1 MSAAHENEAVR
12 GRRAPH
18 GLVPLTG
25 RDPREA
31 ERAGSPLE
39 LIFDLVAVVA
49 VSIAASNLEH
59 LLAEGHWVQG
69 IGTFAFATFGI
80 TWAWWSYSQ
89 LLSAFDT
96 DDWGVRLVTLMQMAG
111 VLVLAL
117 GIAPMVASV
126 DAGGPLG
133 NQIMVLGYVFMRV
146 GSIILWLRVARSS
159 PEYRTTALAY
169 VRALVISQLG
179 WVVQA
184 FLPLPAGVS
193 FVLMGIW
200 LLQEVAYPL
209 LAERQGRIPWHPLH
223 MAERL
228 SAFVIITLGEVVL
241 GTFTA
246 VQAELSEPDRWAD
259 AAAVG
264 AAGLSLAFGLWW
276 IYFIVPVGEVFAVR
290 RGALHWMGLAHIVLY
305 GSIAAIGAGL
315 HLAATYAEGEEGLG
329 ATAVVLTVAL
339 PATLAVVM
347 VFVCFTALVPGFDAF
362 HLLLLALTFAL
373 GAAAVLLAA
382 SGAPLGVCLLVVM
395 LLPWVSVVGWE
406 LKGHRD
412 MRPRLERTL
421 AALRVRP

>member
-1 MSAAHENEAVR
+1 VGTPHDGEVVR
-12 GRRAPH
+12 GPRVAH

-25 RDPREA
+25 RDPQER

-59 LLAEGHWVQG
+59 LLAEGHWLQG
-69 IGTFAFATFGI
+69 LGTFAFATFGI
-80 TWAWWSYSQ
+80 TWAWLSYSQ
-89 LLSAFDT
+89 LLSAFDS

-133 NQIMVLGYVFMRV
+133 NQVMVLGYVFMRV
-146 GSIILWLRVARSS
+146 GSIILWLRVARASA
-159 PEYRTTALAY
+159 EYRATALAY
-169 VRALVISQLG
+169 VRALVISQIG
-179 WVVQA
+179 WILQA
-184 FLPLPAGVS
+184 FLPLPPAVS
-193 FVLMGIW
+193 FALMGVW

-209 LAERQGRIPWHPLH
+209 VAERRGRIPWHPLH
-223 MAERL
+223 MGERL

-246 VQAELSEPDRWAD
+246 VQAELTEPGRWAD

-276 IYFIVPVGEVFAVR
+276 IYFITPVGEVFQVR
-290 RGALHWMGLAHIVLY
+290 RGALHGVGLLHMVLY

-315 HLAATYAEGEEGLG
+315 HLAATYVAGEEGLG
-329 ATAVVLTVAL
+329 AGAVVLAVAI
-339 PATLAVVM
+339 PSTLAVVM
-347 VFVCFTALVPGFDAF
+347 VFVCFTVLIPDFDPF
-362 HLLLLALTFAL
+362 HLLLLVLTIAL
-373 GAAAVLLAA
+373 GVLSVALAAAGVPLA
-382 SGAPLGVCLLVVM
+382 VCLLVVM

-412 MRPRLERTL
+412 MEPKLQRTL
-421 AALRVRP
+421 AALRLRG